1 MDNERI
7 MGDSQLIGEAITH
20 PGLVL
25 LLVMGGSLITPA
37 LYHSLASIR
46 GLLFNRHCFRNGL
59 EKRITHS
66 QLGKMLTRKG
76 VDLQYFLFSQ
86 PPADIEQQLRNCK
99 RCDHVDR
106 CDCYLGNKEMDCS
119 IDLPFCRNNGAIFRI
134 KNQQEKLYVLRNPVL

>member
-37 LYHSLASIR
+37 LYNSLVSIR
-46 GLLFNRHCFRNGL
+46 ESLFSRRCFRSGL
-59 EKRITHS
+59 EKRIRHS
-66 QLGKMLTRKG
+66 RLDKMLTRKG
-76 VDLQYFLFSQ
+76 VDLQYHLFCQ

-99 RCDHVDR
+99 RCDSHEQ
-106 CDCYLGNKEMDCS
+106 CDSYLGNRKIDS
-119 IDLPFCRNNGAIFRI
+119 NIDLPFCRNNDAIFEVKKR
-134 KNQQEKLYVLRNPVL
+134 QERLYVLRNTTL

>member
-1 MDNERI
+1 MDN
-7 MGDSQLIGEAITH
+7 SQLIGEAIGH

-37 LYHSLASIR
+37 LYRTLVSIQ
-46 GLLFNRHCFRNGL
+46 GLFFNRHCFRNGL

-76 VDLQYFLFSQ
+76 VDLQYYLFSQ

-99 RCDHVDR
+99 RCDHVEQ
-106 CDCYLGNKEMDCS
+106 CDCYQENKEMDS
-119 IDLPFCRNNGAIFRI
+119 RIDLLFCRNNDLLFKI
-134 KNQQEKLYVLRNPVL
+134 KNQQEKLYVLRNPGL

>member
-1 MDNERI
+1 MDN
-7 MGDSQLIGEAITH
+7 SQLIGEAIGH

-37 LYHSLASIR
+37 LYRSLVSIQ

-76 VDLQYFLFSQ
+76 VDLQYYLFSQ
-86 PPADIEQQLRNCK
+86 PPADIEQQLRNCT
-99 RCDHVDR
+99 RCDHVEQ
-106 CDCYLGNKEMDCS
+106 CDCYQENKEMDS
-119 IDLPFCRNNGAIFRI
+119 RIDLLFCRNNDLLFKI
-134 KNQQEKLYVLRNPVL
+134 KNQQEKLYVLRNPGL

>member
-1 MDNERI
+1 MDN
-7 MGDSQLIGEAITH
+7 SQLIGETIGH
-20 PGLVL
+20 PGLIL

-66 QLGKMLTRKG
+66 QLGKMLTRKD
-76 VDLQYFLFSQ
+76 VDLQYYLFSQ

-99 RCDHVDR
+99 RCDRSDL
-106 CDCYLGNKEMDCS
+106 CDSYLENRKMDSS
-119 IDLPFCRNNGAIFRI
+119 IELPFCRNNDSIFKI
-134 KNQQEKLYVLRNPVL
+134 KNQQEKLYVLRNTSL